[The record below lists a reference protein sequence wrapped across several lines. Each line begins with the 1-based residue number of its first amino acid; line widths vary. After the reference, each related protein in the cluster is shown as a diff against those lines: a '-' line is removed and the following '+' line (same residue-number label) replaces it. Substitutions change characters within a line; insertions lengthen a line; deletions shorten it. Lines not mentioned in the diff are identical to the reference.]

1 MSRRSLAIACF
12 AAAMISTQASAIF
25 VDGHGYYGVRGE
37 ARTKPDN
44 VAASSASQ
52 TIDQFFRLDTELRVN
67 DKSSAFIEFKIFDD
81 ERESYMGDKT
91 AAQPCPSG
99 AANNPKAECPIL
111 QQNSIEPHY
120 SPLQP
125 KITKAFVK
133 YSMDYCLLTIG
144 RRPRNWGM
152 GLFLD
157 DGTKPFATDASVFDG
172 VTCDINIQKSQTLGF
187 SVGYD
192 KISETGARILNS
204 TPEVTEKGQAYGPNN
219 NGDDLDQLFLT
230 IEYNDH
236 RANAGKGFSKQIGI
250 YFANIIGG
258 SNTKTDIKLADLYL
272 NFYMNNLVWQNELYF
287 RLGKS
292 ADPSFALLGGA
303 RTRSLDEG
311 RVENDVQSIALAGSL
326 DYYLARSG
334 AYTGPKE
341 YNQGNATSQSLF
353 FNYAY
358 APGDKDGYRDEYPT
372 DTGLPSLRAKKA
384 SAVAFHRNFKP
395 ALLLFNGRKRNDDRR
410 IDGVYDPYRV
420 MNATVYSLGYRYNS
434 LEAGDFEV
442 KAVTAS
448 LNEAMPK
455 DLTIL
460 PQKRVGS
467 YGTSLGVEVDFSYS
481 KKLSK
486 EFEFGAA
493 AAIGIPGDAQRTRAD
508 EKAVNNYMIQS
519 YAAFHF

>member
-1 MSRRSLAIACF
+1 MSRRSLAITCF
-12 AAAMISTQASAIF
+12 AAALISTQASAIF

-37 ARTKPDN
+37 ARTKPEN
-44 VAASSASQ
+44 IPASSASQ

-67 DKSSAFIEFKIFDD
+67 DKASAIIEFKIFDD
-81 ERESYMGDKT
+81 ERESYMGDRT
-91 AAQPCPSG
+91 APQPCPSSG
-99 AANNPKAECPIL
+99 GTTDPNCTMPA
-111 QQNSIEPHY
+111 QNSIEPHY

-125 KITKAFVK
+125 KITKAYVQ

-144 RRPRNWGM
+144 RRGRQWGM

-192 KISETGARILNS
+192 KISETGSSILYS
-204 TPEVTEKGQAYGPNN
+204 GAPTRSYGGTD

-258 SNTKTDIKLADLYL
+258 ENTKTDIKLADLYV
-272 NFYMNNLVWQNELYF
+272 NFLMNNFVWQNEVYF

-292 ADPSFALLGGA
+292 ADPSFALLGGV
-303 RTRSLDEG
+303 RTRTEEEG

-326 DYYLARSG
+326 DYYLSRSG

-358 APGDKDGYRDEYPT
+358 APGDKDGYRPEYPS
-372 DTGLPSLRAKKA
+372 DPGLPTQRDKKA
-384 SAVAFHRNFKP
+384 SAVAFHKNFKP
-395 ALLLFNGRKRNDDRR
+395 ALLLFNGRKNNDNRR
-410 IDGVYDPYRV
+410 IDGIYDPYRV
-420 MNATVYSLGYRYNS
+420 MNATVYSLGYRYES
-434 LEAGDFEV
+434 LESGNFEV
-442 KAVTAS
+442 KAVTAE

-455 DLTIL
+455 DLTL
-460 PQKRVGS
+460 LDAKQVGS
-467 YGTSLGVEVDFSYS
+467 YGTNLGVELDFMYS
-481 KKLSK
+481 KKLGK

-493 AAIGIPGDAQRTRAD
+493 AAIGVPGDAQRTRTD
-508 EKAVNNYMIQS
+508 EEAVNNYMLQS